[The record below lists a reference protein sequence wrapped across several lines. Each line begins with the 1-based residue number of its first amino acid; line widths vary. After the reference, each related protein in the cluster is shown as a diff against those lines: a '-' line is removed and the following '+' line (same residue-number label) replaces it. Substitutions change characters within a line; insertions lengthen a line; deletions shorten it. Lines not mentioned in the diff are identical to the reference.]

1 MKRRQCG
8 EQWGKILEKLK
19 SQTARNTKR
28 KGVRGREREG
38 ENRREK

>member
-19 SQTARNTKR
+19 SQTARTSAIQ
-28 KGVRGREREG
+28 KGRALRERK
-38 ENRREK
+38 RER